1 VKLLTNPLFLRMVL
15 LLFAA
20 ALAFI
25 IGIFMVRRVRH
36 SLTEEQAL
44 LHESSSSAEKFPV
57 HTYHAVIQQLKQQKH
72 ELTALQQME
81 RRRAK
86 ATENIN
92 IAVLSNLSSG
102 VLFFDT
108 NGLVRQSNH
117 AAKNILGYASPIG
130 MNADEIFRAAT
141 LHTSAVQE
149 NNSRTLAEAVRSTL
163 RDRLPLC
170 QIESE
175 YVTPGGE
182 ERVLDVTVSP
192 VTAADGSSLGAAC
205 LISDQTQIAELQR
218 QQDARGEV
226 SAEMALE
233 LRNSLTTITGYAQQ
247 LAQNCDPDVARQLT
261 ADIIEES
268 VRLDRTIGGF
278 LASAKPAKV
287 QALHG
292 V

>member
-1 VKLLTNPLFLRMVL
+1 M
-15 LLFAA
+15 
-20 ALAFI
+20 
-25 IGIFMVRRVRH
+25 
-36 SLTEEQAL
+36 
-44 LHESSSSAEKFPV
+44 
-57 HTYHAVIQQLKQQKH
+57 
-72 ELTALQQME
+72 
-81 RRRAK
+81 
-86 ATENIN
+86 
-92 IAVLSNLSSG
+92 LSNLSSG
-102 VLFFDT
+102 VLFFDA

-130 MNADEIFRAAT
+130 MNADEIFRDAT
-141 LHTSAVQE
+141 LPASAVQE
-149 NNSRTLAEAVRSTL
+149 NCSRTLAEAVRSTL
-163 RDRLPLC
+163 RDRIPLC

-192 VTAADGSSLGAAC
+192 VTAADGSSLGATC
-205 LISDQTQIAELQR
+205 LISDKTQIVELQR

-226 SAEMALE
+226 SAEMART

-268 VRLDRTIGGF
+268 VRLDRTMGGF